1 MDVQLRA
8 AGRMALVCFLSLVVN
23 AGKLGHAGF
32 YPVLLAFA
40 ALILFAY
47 FNPRVCFRNL

>member
-8 AGRMALVCFLSLVVN
+8 AGRMALVCFLALVVN
-23 AGKLGHAGF
+23 AGKLAHAGF
-32 YPVLLAFA
+32 YPVLVAFA

-47 FNPRVCFRNL
+47 FNPRQCFRDL